1 MRIRDKNF
9 NELKVGQ
16 IVHFGLRYDQW
27 DGEVVELCNDKEKVV
42 IKKKMD
48 YGDGYTHETFNKI
61 ACSNYIS
68 IIEDVIIEDDFE
80 IFMKWKESKLGG
92 MIVTEN
98 YQLGL
103 MQEYADFYHKEKL
116 KSIKK

>member
-1 MRIRDKNF
+1 MRDKNF

-16 IVHFGLRYDQW
+16 IVHFGLRYEQW

-42 IKKKMD
+42 IKKKID
-48 YGDGYTHETFNKI
+48 YCNDYTYETFNKI
-61 ACSNYIS
+61 ECSRYIS

-103 MQEYADFYHKEKL
+103 MQEYAEFYHKEKL